1 MQLTPRTKIQRMLQ
15 AIDDADSDK
24 ENAGN
29 KQSPTRVKSSTVN
42 TYSRARKSPA
52 KETNARS
59 RVPSDSG
66 STEDERPLSRSSKNS
81 ESFKTRQTDS
91 ALSLATD
98 TASGKADDAEANASP
113 GEEDAAGAYARVRK
127 QLMGGHKPSEK
138 VMQRSKESSPVVQ
151 TQESAAVVAPRSS
164 SPSPRRSQQ
173 SRHSFLGLSLSPTR
187 SSGNNNESS
196 ESEHDNVQS
205 ESRNRLQELVARK
218 RREREEKE
226 KAARHSSDVDQQSDA
241 SDSIPTSRK
250 EKSAAASRNAS
261 ENEGS
266 DPAEAAKK
274 TRPSR
279 KASKKAMEEM
289 ARETQRMSRNMQL
302 SHQLKTKKKFT
313 TADLFKKMGFRQPK
327 QTETESAQSSA
338 GSSSPAKPQSD
349 RELPSHMETPPS
361 SPPSLGGSS
370 AKRANHTA
378 SHDPAGDSRAR
389 EEAAVDDLPTLDELI
404 SSSPVEPLGDTAAKV
419 SRQSDGPTQKPNKPS
434 LKKFLK
440 SAKRPSKSVS
450 DDDDDLEI
458 VQPRKPSRI
467 SALDQAE
474 GKKGSESRSML
485 TLRALAHVNDHN
497 HDRRLKGT
505 LERSELNSL
514 LTRRAREQAQTEKME
529 KIQAL
534 KDKGIYIETEEE
546 KERNQMQIE
555 SMIDRAR
562 READELAKREK
573 EAAKREGREVE
584 NDGLDSDEDE
594 DFAPSEEGE
603 DAEEGDVQFSGSE
616 DEEHENA
623 EDEGS
628 EEDEGDEA
636 DDEDEEMEEGK
647 GHSDRPKNLLVDDA
661 AKEDSDGNDEDEL
674 SDGFDIGRQ
683 NELQTPKP
691 ITKRKRL
698 VVADDEDDDE
708 DEELPPITPAPQMAK
723 TPGSKSSLV
732 QAFGFDQHK
741 SPAGGL
747 SQFFGGTMA
756 QSQTQTQGND
766 DAPGSNSQDDSLAF
780 LRGQGPVLV
789 PPFSDAL
796 EEPTQDYVVQDSQ
809 TAQPSPAKSSPA
821 NAAFNI
827 SSETARHSSA
837 TQESPMFEATQD
849 MGFAKGFSP
858 MVGGYQQNR
867 PDPDNALEMTMSEQ
881 PESPIVERKGRLK
894 RGRRESAVEVEASD
908 QDVIEAS
915 SIVNEA
921 ETDED
926 APNAFSHM
934 QKAAKRKEALEAFDK
949 KTSNAKNMF
958 EEQAEESEDEYNGVG
973 GVSDDDSDDE
983 MDEELKKM
991 MDDSTVKVNK
1001 GKAAEFHA

>member
-15 AIDDADSDK
+15 AIDDEDSDK

-29 KQSPTRVKSSTVN
+29 KQPPTRVKSSTVN
-42 TYSRARKSPA
+42 AYSRARKSPP
-52 KETNARS
+52 KEMNARS
-59 RVPSDSG
+59 RAPSDND
-66 STEDERPLSRSSKNS
+66 STEDERPLSRSSKNAGESGSRQKDDELLSAQITTS
-81 ESFKTRQTDS
+81 EN
-91 ALSLATD
+91 
-98 TASGKADDAEANASP
+98 ADGAEAYVSS
-113 GEEDAAGAYARVRK
+113 GEEDAAGAYARVRN
-127 QLMGGHKPSEK
+127 QLMGGDKPSEK
-138 VMQRSKESSPVVQ
+138 LMQRSKESSPIVQ
-151 TQESAAVVAPRSS
+151 TQESAAVVAPRSP
-164 SPSPRRSQQ
+164 SPSPRRSQR
-173 SRHSFLGLSLSPTR
+173 SRHSSLGLSLSPTR
-187 SSGNNNESS
+187 SSVNNNESS
-196 ESEHDNVQS
+196 ESEREHVQS

-302 SHQLKTKKKFT
+302 SHQLKTRTKFT

-327 QTETESAQSSA
+327 QTETDSAQTSA

-361 SPPSLGGSS
+361 SPPSLAGNS
-370 AKRANHTA
+370 AKRASHAA
-378 SHDPAGDSRAR
+378 SHDPAARAG
-389 EEAAVDDLPTLDELI
+389 EEAAVDDLPTLGELL
-404 SSSPVEPLGDTAAKV
+404 SSSPPEPLGDTAAKV
-419 SRQSDGPTQKPNKPS
+419 SRQSDGPSQKPNKPS

-440 SAKRPSKSVS
+440 SAKRPSKPVS

-458 VQPRKPSRI
+458 VQPKKPSRI

-485 TLRALAHVNDHN
+485 ALRALAHINDHN

-514 LTRRAREQAQTEKME
+514 LTRRAREQAQIEKME

-616 DEEHENA
+616 DEDHEIA

-636 DDEDEEMEEGK
+636 DDEDEEMEEAEAR
-647 GHSDRPKNLLVDDA
+647 DDQPKNALFDDA
-661 AKEDSDGNDEDEL
+661 AEDESEGENEDKL
-674 SDGFDIGRQ
+674 YNGFDVGAQ
-683 NELQTPKP
+683 HKLQTPRP

-708 DEELPPITPAPQMAK
+708 DEQLPPITPAPQTAK

-766 DAPGSNSQDDSLAF
+766 DDRDPNSQDDSLAF

-809 TAQPSPAKSSPA
+809 TAQSSAAKSSPA

-858 MVGGYQQNR
+858 MVGGYQQNQ
-867 PDPDNALEMTMSEQ
+867 PDPDNALEITISEQ
-881 PESPIVERKGRLK
+881 PESPIVERKSRLK

-915 SIVNEA
+915 SVVDEA

-949 KTSNAKNMF
+949 KTSKAKNMF

-991 MDDSTVKVNK
+991 MDDGTVKVNK